1 MIHHKTNL
9 LNLLFL
15 LATLYTTAQSNLNK
29 SFSFGTKNTRDNAVN
44 ISEATIYNEATGFGF
59 DFNTA
64 NNAKFS
70 KQALTSKSS
79 VYFSIKL
86 PEGFY
91 KVDLVLGDKKCS
103 ETTVKAESRRLMIK
117 ELQVEKKDT
126 VHYSFTVNVRT
137 PKIDN
142 NSSIRIKDRDKSQL
156 NWDDKLTLEFSGS
169 PAIQSINITPVSNIT
184 TIFLAG
190 DSTVTDQDVEPWASW
205 GQFFTNYLSSDVVV
219 ANYAESGSSLSAF
232 KAVKRLDKIL
242 SLMKSGDYLFIEFA
256 HNDEKQKGDGI
267 GPWESYTNY
276 LKEYITKAREKEG
289 IPILCT
295 PTQRRA
301 FNNNGTLRDTHG
313 DFPDAMRKVAKEM
326 HVPLIDITKM
336 TTDMYESWGDE
347 PSRLAFVQYPA
358 NTFPG
363 QTKKLEDNTH
373 FNSFGANEIAKCVV
387 QGIKDLNL
395 DLQKYLRP
403 NIPQYNPKKPNVISN
418 WTLPMSTR
426 FEIKKP
432 DGN

>member
-1 MIHHKTNL
+1 MIHHKSSL
-9 LNLLFL
+9 FACLFL
-15 LATLYTTAQSNLNK
+15 VASLYGTAQTKHNQY
-29 SFSFGTKNTRDNAVN
+29 FDFGTKNTASNATH
-44 ISEATIYNEATGFGF
+44 ISEALVYDENKGYGF

-64 NNAKFS
+64 SNVKFS
-70 KQALTSKSS
+70 KKALITTNS
-79 VYFSIKL
+79 VYFSVSL

-91 KVDLVLGDKKCS
+91 KVDLVLGDKKYS
-103 ETTVKAESRRLMIK
+103 ETTIKAESRRLMLK
-117 ELQVEKKDT
+117 ELKVDKKDSRH
-126 VHYSFTVNVRT
+126 VSFTVNVRST
-137 PKIDN
+137 KIDVN
-142 NSSIRIKDRDKSQL
+142 NYIRIKDRDKNQL
-156 NWDDKLTLEFSGS
+156 NWDDKLTIEFSGT
-169 PAIQSINITPVSNIT
+169 PAIQSLSITPTSNIT

-205 GQFFTNYLSSDVVV
+205 GQFFTNYLTDEAVV

-242 SLMKSGDYLFIEFA
+242 SIMKPGDYLFIEFA
-256 HNDEKQKGDGI
+256 HNDEKQKGEGI
-267 GPWESYTNY
+267 GPWESYTKY
-276 LKEYITKAREKEG
+276 LKEYITKALDKGG
-289 IPILCT
+289 IPVLCT

-301 FNNNGTLRDTHG
+301 FNANGSLKETHG
-313 DFPDAMRKVAKEM
+313 DFPDAMRKVAKDLN
-326 HVPLIDITKM
+326 VPLIDITKM

-363 QTKKLEDNTH
+363 QTEKLEDNTH

-395 DLQKYLRP
+395 GLAKYLRP
-403 NIPQYNPKKPNVISN
+403 NIPQYNPKNPDKIGD